1 MYMNPLSVGRSF
13 VAANCVAS
21 VASAL
26 AIAIRYA
33 SQRRQFTGP
42 KETE

>member
-1 MYMNPLSVGRSF
+1 MYMNPLSIGRSF
-13 VAANCVAS
+13 VAANSVTS

-33 SQRRQFTGP
+33 AQRKQFTAP
-42 KETE
+42 KES